1 MINYQAGT
9 PMNLVAEQLQKLEIK
24 IRQLA
29 EDQQKTKKEKEN
41 LITQSVILK
50 QTIEQQ
56 QQEIENLKLQVQAL
70 TIAKSVESKQETEK
84 VKGKIKDLVREID
97 RCIELLN
104 K

>member
-1 MINYQAGT
+1 
-9 PMNLVAEQLQKLEIK
+9 MNLVAEQLQKLEIK

-41 LITQSVILK
+41 LITHSVILK